1 MLHLGTLDE
10 SLLRLND
17 LYICM
22 KSEEDKKSPSLCAVW
37 RSQINSNIV
46 YHPLDPDKDSLSPLA
61 IEMLSEELP
70 QLLQS
75 LLVGVERAI
84 CRVPL
89 DELAFP
95 TRSDFSSISDESDS
109 NISSPKRSIECSLK
123 RREIITKNK
132 IINNKYALKRITN
145 KSEIEKNSYSKNDS
159 GNCED
164 NNIATSAE
172 TISMPL
178 FCLGGSFPHIDSDEE
193 SGDDLKNS
201 DTGKYLITIII
212 VLLFFFIITHNNS
225 LTPSSHSIKL
235 DNILKTITIFKQ
247 QDGI

>member
-10 SLLRLND
+10 SLLRAND

-22 KSEEDKKSPSLCAVW
+22 KTEENNKFPSLCAVW

-95 TRSDFSSISDESDS
+95 TRSDFSTISDESDS

-145 KSEIEKNSYSKNDS
+145 KSDSYSKNDS
-159 GNCED
+159 GNCCED

-201 DTGKYLITIII
+201 DTGKYL
-212 VLLFFFIITHNNS
+212 
-225 LTPSSHSIKL
+225 
-235 DNILKTITIFKQ
+235 
-247 QDGI
+247 